1 MTNEQIAYMYVLLN
15 CGFRKEFDSWL
26 DDVLE
31 KQSPLSDWALDLSFC
46 TTKKDK
52 MLSVL
57 FNYLL
62 TKKVNQVELS
72 NVLRNFLWNGY
83 CNGRFD
89 VEQLYSLANDFYHS
103 VLNLLE
109 DFDDS
114 VWIQLMYFWDYSTT
128 AIFGDELDNQ
138 FLQYLQFATPMD
150 HDTLWNHRRVHP
162 KYSIKKQV
170 VQVIVSVVV
179 ILALVVFG
187 VLIAIK
193 MSK

>member
-1 MTNEQIAYMYVLLN
+1 MTNEQIAYMYVLLD

>member
-1 MTNEQIAYMYVLLN
+1 MTNEQIAYMYVLLD

-26 DDVLE
+26 DDELE

-46 TTKKDK
+46 TTQKDK

-72 NVLRNFLWNGY
+72 NALRNFLWNGY
-83 CNGRFD
+83 CNGSFD
-89 VEQLYSLANDFYHS
+89 AEQLYSLANDFYHS

-114 VWIQLMYFWDYSTT
+114 VWNQLMYFGDYSTT
-128 AIFGDELDNQ
+128 GFFGDELDNQ

-150 HDTLWNHRRVHP
+150 HDALWNYRRVHQ

-170 VQVIVSVVV
+170 VQAIVGVVV
-179 ILALVVFG
+179 VLALVVFG
-187 VLIAIK
+187 VLIVIK

>member
-1 MTNEQIAYMYVLLN
+1 MTNEQIAYMYVLLD
-15 CGFRKEFDSWL
+15 CGFRKEFDLWL

-46 TTKKDK
+46 TKQKDK

-83 CNGRFD
+83 CNGSFD
-89 VEQLYSLANDFYHS
+89 IEQLYSVANDFYHS

-114 VWIQLMYFWDYSTT
+114 VWNQLMYFWDYSTIG
-128 AIFGDELDNQ
+128 IFGDELDNQ

-150 HDTLWNHRRVHP
+150 DDALWNHRRVHP

-179 ILALVVFG
+179 VLALVVFG

>member
-1 MTNEQIAYMYVLLN
+1 
-15 CGFRKEFDSWL
+15 
-26 DDVLE
+26 
-31 KQSPLSDWALDLSFC
+31 
-46 TTKKDK
+46 

-83 CNGRFD
+83 CNGSFD
-89 VEQLYSLANDFYHS
+89 IEQLYSVANDFYHS

-114 VWIQLMYFWDYSTT
+114 VWNQLMYFWDYSTIG
-128 AIFGDELDNQ
+128 IFGDELDNQ

-150 HDTLWNHRRVHP
+150 DDALWNHRRVHP

-179 ILALVVFG
+179 VLALVVFG